1 MAASALPAAWAAG
14 VPGSA
19 ALPTLYLQ
27 AARQQQQ
34 QRARYRD
41 GIAPRCQVA
50 PWLRLQV
57 AQRQVLQPRDIADR
71 GREGLRVVGLVQPVG
86 RAQVLEEGVE
96 VVFGRHV
103 GAGLRVR
110 RGGRGRAAGGAAGGR
125 ARPGSRASRYGA
137 ARRTAPGPAPGRPRH
152 WSVRCPAWLRRAA
165 RRAPLRGRTTGP
177 APASARG
184 SRRAAASLL
193 APSPAWRAA
202 AKPSAMLALRS
213 STMARCAPVPVRSIG
228 SPCR

>member
-71 GREGLRVVGLVQPVG
+71 GREGLRVVGLVQPGG
-86 RAQVLEEGVE
+86 RAQYNWT
-96 VVFGRHV
+96 RYSSNN
-103 GAGLRVR
+103 R
-110 RGGRGRAAGGAAGGR
+110 RSLIWAL
-125 ARPGSRASRYGA
+125 GSIWA
-137 ARRTAPGPAPGRPRH
+137 
-152 WSVRCPAWLRRAA
+152 
-165 RRAPLRGRTTGP
+165 
-177 APASARG
+177 
-184 SRRAAASLL
+184 
-193 APSPAWRAA
+193 APSDTNRITREPVWGCSPNCARA
-202 AKPSAMLALRS
+202 
-213 STMARCAPVPVRSIG
+213 
-228 SPCR
+228 